1 MRSSSQHVFLNLSS
15 ISSNSSKY
23 LCIDDATTSVG
34 VEEKVEILETEET
47 AKPPPPP
54 TFNRPYNYKPKQIK
68 NNNEMVC
75 QQYPHCT

>member
-1 MRSSSQHVFLNLSS
+1 MTQRPLCRSGRKSRNT
-15 ISSNSSKY
+15 I
-23 LCIDDATTSVG
+23 
-34 VEEKVEILETEET
+34 ETEET

>member
-47 AKPPPPP
+47 AKPPRPPP

-68 NNNEMVC
+68 NYHEMVS
-75 QQYPHCT
+75 Q